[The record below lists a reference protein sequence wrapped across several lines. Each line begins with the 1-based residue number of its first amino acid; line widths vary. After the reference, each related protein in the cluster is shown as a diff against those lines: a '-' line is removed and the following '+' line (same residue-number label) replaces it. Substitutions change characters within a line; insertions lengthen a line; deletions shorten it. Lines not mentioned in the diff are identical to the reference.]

1 MGKFYLVLL
10 KAFFLLL
17 FFLTLRNISIAQID
31 SLIVGKKYK
40 ITLYYGF
47 EATGIV
53 RSVTNDTVKIET
65 EYKTFALPR
74 KDITLINGISIKP
87 SLKDTTDLTRE
98 QIEELRLLPDPN
110 DSRLLLGPTGKTLKG
125 GKAYVSTAVF
135 FPWITILFLP
145 YSSFGIT
152 DYINIGAGVSLYPP
166 VFYITPKIRPLHLEG
181 IDLSLGFAY
190 AQTYTF
196 QDINNDYN
204 AGIIYL
210 ASTFDITNKL
220 SLTVGSGLLYNINW
234 HYKNKI
240 YTTGYP
246 HLLLGFE
253 ARTDKNFKLI
263 TENWIDL
270 GGERGANF
278 SVFSIG
284 GRYFKGGFALDF
296 AMLGIISNLDPGGSS
311 GKSYLIP
318 MPWISA
324 AYNFSL
330 FNK

>member
-1 MGKFYLVLL
+1 MDKNLSFLKFAVVT
-10 KAFFLLL
+10 FFCI
-17 FFLTLRNISIAQID
+17 FISFHSYSQID
-31 SLIVGKKYK
+31 SLVVGKKYK
-40 ITLYYGF
+40 ITLSYGF

-53 RSVTNDTVKIET
+53 RSITDDTVKIET
-65 EYKTFALPR
+65 EYKTFSLPR
-74 KDITLINGISIKP
+74 KDIIEINGISISP
-87 SLKDTTDLTRE
+87 SLKDTTDLTHK
-98 QIEELRLLPDPN
+98 QIEELRFLPDPN

-135 FPWITILFLP
+135 FPWITVLFLP

-152 DYINIGAGVSLYPP
+152 DYFNIGAGASLYPP
-166 VFYITPKIRPLHLEG
+166 VFYFTPKIRALHLEG
-181 IDLSLGFAY
+181 IDISLGLAY
-190 AQTYTF
+190 AQTYSF

-204 AGIIYL
+204 TGIFYL

-220 SLTVGSGLLYNINW
+220 SLTIGSGLLYNIDW
-234 HYKNKI
+234 QYKNKI

-270 GGERGANF
+270 GGKRGANF
-278 SVFSIG
+278 SVLSIG
-284 GRYFKGGFALDF
+284 GRYFKDGFAIDVS
-296 AMLGIISNLDPGGSS
+296 MVGILTNFNLGGSS
-311 GKSYLIP
+311 GRSYFIP
-318 MPWISA
+318 MPWISF

-330 FNK
+330 